1 MEKNAKMEGKI
12 DKMYKMV
19 ECLSKDMQDV
29 KRVLK
34 GDDYGAKGLVE
45 SHKNLKQDFGNVKE
59 DVKKAKIVGTVV
71 AAVLGFFGSII
82 AIFRD

>member
-1 MEKNAKMEGKI
+1 MEKNNKMEGKI

-45 SHKNLKQDFGNVKE
+45 SHKNLKHDFGKVRD
-59 DVKKAKIVGTVV
+59 DVKKAKIVGGVIVTI
-71 AAVLGFFGSII
+71 LGTLIAFFK
-82 AIFRD
+82 R